1 MLYQMILFF
10 LGLGMQN
17 NFFIKIIMILYL
29 MILGMP
35 LKAKDL
41 KSPNFI
47 VVLADDLGWSSLSST
62 MDKKYPNAKS
72 DYHKT
77 PNIDHLVESGMRFSN
92 AYSSS
97 PVCSP
102 SRYSIQFGKSP
113 AKLNI
118 TRVLGKNKV
127 DHDQIAIPQILKSIN
142 PNYVAAHFGKWHINE
157 SPDRYGYDFHDGMTT
172 NKEGGFDQD
181 RRLQW
186 GGYSENDP
194 KRVYSLTSRTINFI
208 KDSISNH
215 KPFYV
220 QLSHYAVHSN
230 IVYSKSTFKNLAR
243 FDKGTIHKNHGYAAM
258 ISDFDESV
266 GQLLEVYEEM
276 GLADNTYII
285 FTSDNGGMPVL
296 PMQVNRGK
304 PYSLGLNS
312 PLLRG
317 KWDLMEGGIRVP
329 FSIVGPDIPIDSQSD
344 IPIIGHDLLP
354 TIADLVGSM
363 DNLPEDIDGGSFK
376 NLLFKKNDVVE
387 RSFDGLIFH
396 FPHYNRVGMNEPH
409 SAIRYKNYKYIYFPA
424 SNRELLFDIE
434 KDIGEKNDLSKL
446 NKKLAKKLRKKLN
459 TYLDNVNAEKANESE
474 SWSRIGEDGSVKT
487 RFFERYIN

>member
-1 MLYQMILFF
+1 M
-10 LGLGMQN
+10 
-17 NFFIKIIMILYL
+17 
-29 MILGMP
+29 
-35 LKAKDL
+35 
-41 KSPNFI
+41 
-47 VVLADDLGWSSLSST
+47 
-62 MDKKYPNAKS
+62 
-72 DYHKT
+72 
-77 PNIDHLVESGMRFSN
+77 
-92 AYSSS
+92 
-97 PVCSP
+97 C
-102 SRYSIQFGKSP
+102 
-113 AKLNI
+113 
-118 TRVLGKNKV
+118 
-127 DHDQIAIPQILKSIN
+127 
-142 PNYVAAHFGKWHINE
+142 AHFGKWHINE

-194 KRVYSLTSRTINFI
+194 KRVYSLTSRTVNFI

-243 FDKGTIHKNHGYAAM
+243 LDKGMIHKNHGYAAM

-266 GQLLEVYEEM
+266 GQLLEVYEM

-296 PMQVNRGK
+296 PMQKNRGK
-304 PYSLGLNS
+304 TILF
-312 PLLRG
+312 RF
-317 KWDLMEGGIRVP
+317 K
-329 FSIVGPDIPIDSQSD
+329 FSITKREMGSYGGRYPCSFCYCWPDIPSDSQSD

-409 SAIRYKNYKYIYFPA
+409 SAIRYENYKYIYFL
-424 SNRELLFDIE
+424 SIE
-434 KDIGEKNDLSKL
+434 
-446 NKKLAKKLRKKLN
+446 
-459 TYLDNVNAEKANESE
+459 
-474 SWSRIGEDGSVKT
+474 SRIII
-487 RFFERYIN
+487 RY

>member
-1 MLYQMILFF
+1 MILFF
-10 LGLGMQN
+10 LGQGMKKN
-17 NFFIKIIMILYL
+17 KLIIILYML
-29 MILGMP
+29 ILSMP
-35 LKAKDL
+35 LYSKEIKN
-41 KSPNFI
+41 PNFI
-47 VVLADDLGWSSLSST
+47 IILADDLGWSSLSTS
-62 MDKKYPNAKS
+62 MDKRHPEAKS

-77 PNIDHLVESGMRFSN
+77 PNIDDLIESGMRFSN

-113 AKLNI
+113 AKLKI

-172 NKEGGFDQD
+172 NKEGGFDKD
-181 RRLQW
+181 NRLQW
-186 GGYSENDP
+186 GGYAEEDP

-208 KDSISNH
+208 KNSLSKK
-215 KPFYV
+215 KPFFV

-230 IVYSKSTFKNLAR
+230 IVYSKSAFKNQAR
-243 FDKGTIHKNHGYAAM
+243 FSKGSLHKNQGYAAM
-258 ISDFDESV
+258 VSDFDESI
-266 GQLLEVYEEM
+266 GHLLEACEEM
-276 GLADNTYII
+276 GLSDNTYII

-296 PMQVNRGK
+296 PMQVNKGR
-304 PYSLGLNS
+304 PYPMGLNS

-329 FSIVGPDIPIDSQSD
+329 FAILGPNIAVNSQSD
-344 IPIIGHDLLP
+344 TPIIGHDLLP
-354 TIADLVGSM
+354 TIADLAGSM
-363 DNLPEDIDGGSFK
+363 DNLPKDIDGGSFK
-376 NLLFKKNDVVE
+376 NLLFGKQDSVN
-387 RSFDGLIFH
+387 RSFDGLVFH

-424 SNRELLFDIE
+424 SDRELLFDIE
-434 KDIGEKNDLSKL
+434 KDFSEEKDLSKF
-446 NKKLAKKLRKKLN
+446 NKQTAKKLRKKLKAH
-459 TYLDNVNAEKANESE
+459 LSNVNAEKANESE
-474 SWSRIGEDGSVKT
+474 SWSRIGEDGSIKT